1 MFCECKCKCNH
12 LDYTI
17 HKAIA
22 LRKHLGRTVKWLFM
36 CFSMCSHNQVV
47 TAVVVHLC
55 ATRRKKWIKAPFGH
69 YFGHHHI
76 TPYFMLGTTVGWGL
90 TSPGNPQDIFLRVWQ
105 KKSNYI
111 CLIAFSWVSL
121 QFSSDISFFD
131 YSPQQPR
138 FVIRPKVKLS
148 IMFTPKFTLPNNML

>member
-90 TSPGNPQDIFLRVWQ
+90 RRQPSGHIFEGLA
-105 KKSNYI
+105 KKKAITFVLSH
-111 CLIAFSWVSL
+111 LGEWVYNFL
-121 QFSSDISFFD
+121 VTYISFFD

>member
-1 MFCECKCKCNH
+1 MNRTFHTAMFCECKCNVR
-12 LDYTI
+12 DYTI
-17 HKAIA
+17 HNARA

-36 CFSMCSHNQVV
+36 CFSMCSYNQVV

-105 KKSNYI
+105 KKAITFVLSHLGEWVYNFLVTYHF
-111 CLIAFSWVSL
+111 LITAHSSHVSW
-121 QFSSDISFFD
+121 
-131 YSPQQPR
+131 YER
-138 FVIRPKVKLS
+138 K
-148 IMFTPKFTLPNNML
+148 

>member
-17 HKAIA
+17 HNAIA

-111 CLIAFSWVSL
+111 CLIAFRWVSL
-121 QFSSDISFFD
+121 QFSCDIHIIFWL
-131 YSPQQPR
+131 QPTAATFR
-138 FVIRPKVKLS
+138 DTTESKAFNHVHAQVHIAQ
-148 IMFTPKFTLPNNML
+148 